1 MKENNF
7 DTDVLAEF
15 KITEDD
21 FSKDDTVDSTTF
33 VQSSEPLSVQTLI
46 AAGAGFG
53 HRKIHNSMEPF
64 VYSKTNTGCS
74 INMDKSFS
82 MIKYICNFLHERV
95 AAGYKIVI
103 IGDKTSAE
111 FSSVL
116 SNYGKNNMVSYV
128 HKYRGGM
135 LTNFVTFAQS
145 ITKYKELI
153 AKKLDLESR
162 IANAE
167 SRSLVSIVS
176 GLKKVLNETVRTL
189 SKAYAGYEG
198 SEYWKS
204 PERCIFLTPSIRRS
218 EKFIRELNQFNLRRP
233 ADKRSYVIGLADSDA
248 DISSAINISYAD
260 DDYRNYNKYV
270 LPIFA
275 NDDKLNVLVMV
286 LDTLFVSI
294 NSGKEA
300 YDAVAKKT
308 STANSGH
315 KKFEKNYA
323 KKA

>member
-1 MKENNF
+1 MNDFN
-7 DTDVLAEF
+7 TDVLVEF
-15 KITEDD
+15 KVTEDS
-21 FSKDDTVDSTTF
+21 FSQDDVMESAA
-33 VQSSEPLSVQTLI
+33 VAASNEPLSVQTLI

-53 HRKIHNSMEPF
+53 HRKIHKSMEPF

-82 MIKYICNFLHERV
+82 MIKYIGNFLNEK
-95 AAGYKIVI
+95 ASAGYKVVI

-116 SNYGKNNMVSYV
+116 NNYGKNNMVSYV
-128 HKYRGGM
+128 HKYRGGI
-135 LTNFVTFAQS
+135 LTNFATFYQS
-145 ITKYKELI
+145 VTKYKDLV

-162 IANAE
+162 ITNAE
-167 SRSLVSIVS
+167 SRSLSSIVC
-176 GLKKVLNETVRTL
+176 GLKRVLNETTRTL
-189 SKAYAGYEG
+189 QKAYAGYEG
-198 SEYWKS
+198 SEHWKS
-204 PERCIFLTPSIRRS
+204 PERCIFLTPSIKRS
-218 EKFIRELNQFNLRRP
+218 EKFIRELNQFNSRRT

-248 DISSAINISYAD
+248 DISSAINIGYSD

-286 LDTLFVSI
+286 FDTLFISI

-300 YDAVAKKT
+300 YDAISKKAF
-308 STANSGH
+308 ANKKPEKNFGH
-315 KKFEKNYA
+315 KA
-323 KKA
+323 

>member
-1 MKENNF
+1 MKDNNF
-7 DTDVLAEF
+7 DTDVFPEF
-15 KITEDD
+15 KVTEDD
-21 FSKDDTVDSTTF
+21 FSKDDVVDSTTF
-33 VQSSEPLSVQTLI
+33 VQSNEPLSVQTLI

-82 MIKYICNFLHERV
+82 MIKYICSFLNEKV
-95 AAGYKIVI
+95 AVGYKLVI

-116 SNYGKNNMVSYV
+116 SNYARNNSVSYV

-135 LTNFVTFAQS
+135 LTNFATFAQS
-145 ITKYKELI
+145 IGKYKELVT
-153 AKKLDLESR
+153 KKLDLESR

-167 SRSLVSIVS
+167 SRSLSSIVS
-176 GLKKVLNETVRTL
+176 GLKRVLNETTRTIT
-189 SKAYAGYEG
+189 KAYAGYDG
-198 SEYWKS
+198 SEHWKS
-204 PERCIFLTPSIRRS
+204 PERCIFLTPSIKRS
-218 EKFIRELNQFNLRRP
+218 EKFIRELNQFNLRRTD
-233 ADKRSYVIGLADSDA
+233 DKRSYVIGLADSDA
-248 DISSAINISYAD
+248 DISSAININYAN

-275 NDDKLNVLVMV
+275 NDDKLNVLAMV

-300 YDAVAKKT
+300 YDAVAKKAPV
-308 STANSGH
+308 SNGPR
-315 KKFEKNYA
+315 KFEKNYT
-323 KKA
+323 KRT